1 MAFPEPLKT
10 LQTELIEARRRYE
23 DVFKITADR
32 EVAALFLEMVE
43 LRMRA
48 ERQIREILGA
58 AGLNDE
64 PPSSFAAFV
73 QRAVANVRATVVRT
87 GPESLP
93 AFVNDE
99 AQILLAYNNAIDEC
113 KPYRAITDLLES
125 QRMAL
130 IGMLAKMDHATFVEA
145 SPAGGPAV
153 EPML

>member
-1 MAFPEPLKT
+1 MAFPESLKT

-23 DVFKITADR
+23 DVLRITADR
-32 EVAALFLEMVE
+32 DVAALFLEMVE

-58 AGLNDE
+58 AGMNDE
-64 PPSSFAAFV
+64 PPSSFYSFV
-73 QRAVANVRATVVRT
+73 QCAVANVRATVIRT

-113 KPYRAITDLLES
+113 GPYRAIAALLES
-125 QRMAL
+125 QRTAL
-130 IGMLAKMDHATFVEA
+130 IGMLAKMDHATFAEA
-145 SPAGGPAV
+145 GPAGGPAV
-153 EPML
+153 EPLL